1 AQDGTEVRFYGG
13 SFIAGPMGECV
24 ARAPSDAP
32 AVLTARFDLDRVAE
46 LRRGWGVFR
55 DRRVDLY
62 GRLGAL

>member
-1 AQDGTEVRFYGG
+1 
-13 SFIAGPMGECV
+13 
-24 ARAPSDAP
+24 
-32 AVLTARFDLDRVAE
+32 VAE